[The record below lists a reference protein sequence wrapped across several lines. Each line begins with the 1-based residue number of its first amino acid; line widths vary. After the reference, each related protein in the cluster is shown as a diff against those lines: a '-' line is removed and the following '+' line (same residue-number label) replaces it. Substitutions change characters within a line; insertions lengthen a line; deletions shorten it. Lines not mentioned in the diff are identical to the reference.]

1 MGASPRLG
9 HLLIDQGFIT
19 HDHLDFTL
27 REQNATGE
35 RMGECLMRLGLI
47 TDSDLALVLAKQGKS
62 PFIDMTGSGR
72 DLPLVMSPLCLT
84 VDGSHQSRLRYDPA
98 R

>member
-9 HLLIDQGFIT
+9 DLLIDQGFIT

-27 REQNATGE
+27 QEQNATGE

-47 TDSDLALVLAKQGKS
+47 TDSDLALVLAEQRNI
-62 PFIDMTGSGR
+62 PFIDLR
-72 DLPLVMSPLCLT
+72 NFLPDPKILALVPGKVAAHYQFL
-84 VDGSHQSRLRYDPA
+84 VIKK
-98 R
+98 

>member
-1 MGASPRLG
+1 MPGAELFRQKGAEVDGKRQQTGNPERLV
-9 HLLIDQGFIT
+9 T
-19 HDHLDFTL
+19 
-27 REQNATGE
+27 
-35 RMGECLMRLGLI
+35 RMSTPPNIVEAAADG
-47 TDSDLALVLAKQGKS
+47 VGKS